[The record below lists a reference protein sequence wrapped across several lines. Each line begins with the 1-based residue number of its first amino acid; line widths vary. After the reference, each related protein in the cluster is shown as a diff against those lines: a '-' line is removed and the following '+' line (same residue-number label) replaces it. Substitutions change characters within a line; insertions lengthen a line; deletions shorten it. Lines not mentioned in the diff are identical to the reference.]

1 MTAREL
7 FEKIGYKCSDGR
19 ERFGKNLTF
28 VPQDEP
34 CICYEQTEG
43 TGTEMIIFE
52 LDRHIIEFE
61 ATTTRFTKDPYRLP
75 APINMDEL
83 EAINQQVK
91 ELGWKE

>member
-1 MTAREL
+1 MTAREM
-7 FEKIGYKCSDGR
+7 FEKIGYECRDDR
-19 ERFGKNLTF
+19 ERKKDLTF

-34 CICYEQTEG
+34 CVYYEQTG
-43 TGTEMIIFE
+43 AKGKEMIYFW

-61 ATTTRFTKDPYRLP
+61 AATTQFTKDPYRMP
-75 APINMDEL
+75 APINMAEL

>member
-1 MTAREL
+1 MTAREM
-7 FEKIGYKCSDGR
+7 FEKIGYECRDDR
-19 ERFGKNLTF
+19 ERKKDLTF

-43 TGTEMIIFE
+43 TGTEMIRFE

-75 APINMDEL
+75 APINMEEL

-91 ELGWKE
+91 ELGWTE